1 MKRIILLFAVT
12 AIFSTLGLAQTKT
25 SVAPAKKSVAPAK
38 TNATPT
44 KTTVAPAKTTVA
56 PAPLLKNQID
66 SVSYSFG
73 ASIATDLKNRGVN
86 NLNNSIIIKAMND
99 VFASQEVILSP
110 EKCQETIYAFLGGLE
125 KKKFEGNISAG
136 AIFLAENKK
145 KPAITELPSGLQFE
159 VITPA
164 EGPKPSESDDV
175 TVHYRGTLTN
185 GAQFDSSIDRGQP
198 ASFTLNQVIPGWTEG
213 LQQMSVGSKYRFFIP
228 YNLGYGERG
237 AGKDIPPYSTLIFEV
252 ELLKIGK

>member
-1 MKRIILLFAVT
+1 MKRIILFFAAT
-12 AIFSTLGLAQTKT
+12 AISTLGLAQTKT
-25 SVAPAKKSVAPAK
+25 TVTPAK
-38 TNATPT
+38 TTA
-44 KTTVAPAKTTVA
+44 APAKTTAAPSKTIAA

-99 VFASQEVILSP
+99 VFASQAVLLSP
-110 EKCQETIYAFLGGLE
+110 EKCQETIYAFLSGLE
-125 KKKFEGNISAG
+125 KKKYDGNISAG
-136 AIFLAENKK
+136 AIFLTENKK
-145 KPAITELPSGLQFE
+145 KPGITELPSGLQFE

-164 EGPKPSESDDV
+164 EGPKPLASDDV

-185 GAQFDSSIDRGQP
+185 GAQFDSSIDRGAP
-198 ASFTLNQVIPGWTEG
+198 ASFILNQVIPGWTEG

-237 AGKDIPPYSTLIFEV
+237 AGNDIPPYSTLIFEV

>member
-1 MKRIILLFAVT
+1 MKRIILFFAAT
-12 AIFSTLGLAQTKT
+12 AISSLGLAQ
-25 SVAPAKKSVAPAK
+25 
-38 TNATPT
+38 T
-44 KTTVAPAKTTVA
+44 KTTVAPAKTTAAPAKTTAAPAKTIAA

-99 VFASQEVILSP
+99 VFASQAVLLSP
-110 EKCQETIYAFLGGLE
+110 EKCQETIYAFLSGLE
-125 KKKFEGNISAG
+125 KRKFEGNISAG
-136 AIFLAENKK
+136 ATFLAENKK
-145 KPAITELPSGLQFE
+145 KPGITELPSGLQFE

-164 EGPKPSESDDV
+164 DGPKPIASDEV
-175 TVHYRGTLTN
+175 TVHYKGTLTN
-185 GAQFDSSIDRGQP
+185 GAQFDSSIDRGAP
-198 ASFTLNQVIPGWTEG
+198 ASFILNQVIPGWTEG

-228 YNLGYGERG
+228 YSLGYGERG
-237 AGKDIPPYSTLIFEV
+237 AGNDIPPYSTLIFEV

>member
-1 MKRIILLFAVT
+1 MKRIILFFAAT
-12 AIFSTLGLAQTKT
+12 AISSLGLAQ
-25 SVAPAKKSVAPAK
+25 
-38 TNATPT
+38 T
-44 KTTVAPAKTTVA
+44 KTTVAPAKTIAAPAKTIAA

-99 VFASQEVILSP
+99 VFASQAVLLSP
-110 EKCQETIYAFLGGLE
+110 EKCQETIYAFLSGLE
-125 KKKFEGNISAG
+125 KRKFEGNISAG
-136 AIFLAENKK
+136 ATFLAENKK
-145 KPAITELPSGLQFE
+145 KPGITELPSGLQFE

-164 EGPKPSESDDV
+164 DGPKPIASDEV
-175 TVHYRGTLTN
+175 TVHYKGTLTN
-185 GAQFDSSIDRGQP
+185 GAQFDSSIDRGAP
-198 ASFTLNQVIPGWTEG
+198 ASFILNQVIPGWTEG

-228 YNLGYGERG
+228 YSLGYGERG
-237 AGKDIPPYSTLIFEV
+237 AGNDIPPYSTLIFEV

>member
-1 MKRIILLFAVT
+1 MKRIILFFAAT
-12 AIFSTLGLAQTKT
+12 AISTLGLAQTKT
-25 SVAPAKKSVAPAK
+25 TAK
-38 TNATPT
+38 TTAAPV

-99 VFASQEVILSP
+99 VFASQAVLLSP
-110 EKCQETIYAFLGGLE
+110 EKCQETIYAFLSGLE
-125 KKKFEGNISAG
+125 KKKYDGNISAG

-145 KPAITELPSGLQFE
+145 KPGITELPSGLQFE

-164 EGPKPSESDDV
+164 EGPKPLASDEV
-175 TVHYRGTLTN
+175 TVHYKGTLTN
-185 GAQFDSSIDRGQP
+185 GAQFDTSYDRGAP
-198 ASFTLNQVIPGWTEG
+198 ASFILNQVIPGWTEG

-237 AGKDIPPYSTLIFEV
+237 AGNDIPPYSTLIFEV